1 MRTALG
7 IHTVLYTVHLHSYPR
22 FITMAS
28 KRNPL
33 RDLTPTESDLDNNN
47 TNSFSPSK
55 SQGETLREKATKSLH
70 GPNANPSQLGDPI
83 SLKAEA
89 SDHIPKPDEAGSGS
103 QSSPT
108 SPSQSGGGG
117 RSSSGSGRETLREK
131 AAKKLH
137 GEGANPSQ
145 LGDPI
150 SLKAE
155 QSSNVPTPGEEGA
168 HPGGRQQQGTKGRP
182 SKL

>member
-1 MRTALG
+1 
-7 IHTVLYTVHLHSYPR
+7 
-22 FITMAS
+22 MAS

-33 RDLTPTESDLDNNN
+33 RDLTPTESDLDNNH
-47 TNSFSPSK
+47 T
-55 SQGETLREKATKSLH
+55 GETLREKAAKSLH
-70 GPNANPSQLGDPI
+70 GPDANPSQLGDPI

-89 SDHIPKPDEAGSGS
+89 SDHIPKPDEAGS

-108 SPSQSGGGG
+108 PPSK
-117 RSSSGSGRETLREK
+117 SGSSNGTSGAGSETLREK

-137 GEGANPSQ
+137 GPDANPSQ

-155 QSSNVPTPGEEGA
+155 QSGNVPTPGEEGA
-168 HPGGRQQQGTKGRP
+168 HPGGREQQGGKGRP

>member
-1 MRTALG
+1 
-7 IHTVLYTVHLHSYPR
+7 
-22 FITMAS
+22 MAS

-47 TNSFSPSK
+47 SNSSSG
-55 SQGETLREKATKSLH
+55 QGEKLREKATKALH
-70 GPNANPSQLGDPI
+70 GPNANPSQLGDPV

-89 SDHIPKPDEAGSGS
+89 SDNIPKPDEAGS
-103 QSSPT
+103 QSSPPT
-108 SPSQSGGGG
+108 PSSKSGGSGS
-117 RSSSGSGRETLREK
+117 SSSGNGEEKLREK
-131 AAKKLH
+131 AVKKLH

-155 QSSNVPTPGEEGA
+155 QSGNVPTPGEEGA
-168 HPGGRQQQGTKGRP
+168 HSGQQQQGGKGRP

>member
-1 MRTALG
+1 
-7 IHTVLYTVHLHSYPR
+7 
-22 FITMAS
+22 MAS

-33 RDLTPTESDLDNNN
+33 RDLTPTESDLDNNE
-47 TNSFSPSK
+47 TTG
-55 SQGETLREKATKSLH
+55 QGEKLREKATKALH

-89 SDHIPKPDEAGSGS
+89 SDNIPKPDEDGA
-103 QSSPT
+103 QSSSST
-108 SPSQSGGGG
+108 SSPSQSGSSSTGGG
-117 RSSSGSGRETLREK
+117 ETLREK
-131 AAKKLH
+131 AAKKLN
-137 GEGANPSQ
+137 GPDANPSQ

-155 QSSNVPTPGEEGA
+155 QSDNVPTPSEEGA
-168 HPGGRQQQGTKGRP
+168 HPGKKGRS

>member
-1 MRTALG
+1 
-7 IHTVLYTVHLHSYPR
+7 
-22 FITMAS
+22 MAS

-47 TNSFSPSK
+47 SNSSSR
-55 SQGETLREKATKSLH
+55 QGEKLREKATKALH
-70 GPNANPSQLGDPI
+70 GPNANPSQLGDPV

-89 SDHIPKPDEAGSGS
+89 SDNIPKPDEAGS
-103 QSSPT
+103 QSSPPT
-108 SPSQSGGGG
+108 PSSKSGGSGS
-117 RSSSGSGRETLREK
+117 SSSGNGEEKLREK
-131 AAKKLH
+131 AVKKLH

-155 QSSNVPTPGEEGA
+155 QSGNVPTPGEEGA
-168 HPGGRQQQGTKGRP
+168 HPGGQQQGGKGRP

>member
-1 MRTALG
+1 
-7 IHTVLYTVHLHSYPR
+7 
-22 FITMAS
+22 MAS

-47 TNSFSPSK
+47 TNSSSPNK
-55 SQGETLREKATKSLH
+55 GQGETLREKATKSLH

-117 RSSSGSGRETLREK
+117 GSGRETLREK
-131 AAKKLH
+131 ATKKLH
-137 GEGANPSQ
+137 GKGANPSQ

-168 HPGGRQQQGTKGRP
+168 HPSGQQQQGAKGRP

>member
-1 MRTALG
+1 
-7 IHTVLYTVHLHSYPR
+7 
-22 FITMAS
+22 MAS

-47 TNSFSPSK
+47 TKNSSPNK
-55 SQGETLREKATKSLH
+55 GQGETLREKAAKSLH

-89 SDHIPKPDEAGSGS
+89 SDHIPKPDEAGSAS

-108 SPSQSGGGG
+108 SPSQSGGGS
-117 RSSSGSGRETLREK
+117 SSSGHETLREK
-131 AAKKLH
+131 ATKKLH

-168 HPGGRQQQGTKGRP
+168 HPSGRQQQGAKGRP

>member
-1 MRTALG
+1 
-7 IHTVLYTVHLHSYPR
+7 
-22 FITMAS
+22 MAS
-28 KRNPL
+28 KRNTL
-33 RDLTPTESDLDNNN
+33 RHLTPTESDLDNNN
-47 TNSFSPSK
+47 TSSTG
-55 SQGETLREKATKSLH
+55 QGEKLREKAAKSLH

-83 SLKAEA
+83 SLKAEI
-89 SDHIPKPDEAGSGS
+89 SDNIPKPDEAGS

-108 SPSQSGGGG
+108 PPSRPHRSGQG
-117 RSSSGSGRETLREK
+117 GRETLREK

-137 GEGANPSQ
+137 GPDANPSQ

-155 QSSNVPTPGEEGA
+155 QSDNVPTPGEEGA
-168 HPGGRQQQGTKGRP
+168 HPAGRDQQRQKGVEARP

>member
-1 MRTALG
+1 
-7 IHTVLYTVHLHSYPR
+7 
-22 FITMAS
+22 MAS

-33 RDLTPTESDLDNNN
+33 RDLTPTESELDNNN
-47 TNSFSPSK
+47 TSSSSPTK
-55 SQGETLREKATKSLH
+55 GKGETLREKAAKSLH

-83 SLKAEA
+83 SLKAET
-89 SDHIPKPDEAGSGS
+89 SDNIPKPDEAGS

-108 SPSQSGGGG
+108 PPS
-117 RSSSGSGRETLREK
+117 RSVSSGRAGGEKLREK
-131 AAKKLH
+131 AARKLH
-137 GEGANPSQ
+137 GPDANPSL

-155 QSSNVPTPGEEGA
+155 QSSNVPTPGEDGA
-168 HPGGRQQQGTKGRP
+168 HSGGREQQKGVKGRP

>member
-1 MRTALG
+1 
-7 IHTVLYTVHLHSYPR
+7 
-22 FITMAS
+22 MAS

-33 RDLTPTESDLDNNN
+33 RDLTPTESDLDSNN
-47 TNSFSPSK
+47 TSSSSSTK
-55 SQGETLREKATKSLH
+55 GKGETLREKASKSLH
-70 GPNANPSQLGDPI
+70 GPDANPSQLGDPI

-89 SDHIPKPDEAGSGS
+89 SDNIPKPDEAGS

-108 SPSQSGGGG
+108 PPSRSDTSGQA
-117 RSSSGSGRETLREK
+117 GRETLREK

-137 GEGANPSQ
+137 GPDANPSQ

-155 QSSNVPTPGEEGA
+155 QNGNVPTPGEEGA
-168 HPGGRQQQGTKGRP
+168 HPDGREQQQQKGATGRP